1 MADISTEELERI
13 EREYHSGSDNI
24 KPIQE
29 FSKPEDLY
37 DELIASIRKYH
48 PSTDITLIEKAYH
61 VAFEAHKGQVRKSGE
76 AYIIHPL
83 CVAIILA
90 ELELDKET
98 IAAGLLHD
106 VLEDTVMT
114 EEQMREEFGDEVLLL
129 VDGVT
134 KLQHLHL
141 TDNIKNPKDKNADRL
156 EMQAENLRKMFLAMA
171 KDIRVIMIK
180 LADRLHNMRT
190 LKYQSK
196 EAQQRIARET
206 QEIYCPIAQ
215 RLGIS
220 KIKIELED
228 LSLKYLEP
236 EAYYDLVEKVALRK
250 NVRDAY
256 VQGLVADVRREIEE
270 AGIKAEISGRA
281 KHFFSIYKKMVNQ
294 NKTIDQIY
302 DLFAIR
308 IIVDTVKD
316 CYAALGI
323 MHEKYKPIPGRF
335 KDYIAMPKPNMYQSL
350 HTTLIGPSGQPF
362 EIQIR
367 TFEMHRTAEYGIA
380 AHWKYKE
387 SGSGK
392 VAAGDEAAKL
402 SWLRQILEW
411 QKDTSDSKEFLS
423 MVKGDLDLFSENVY
437 CFTPSGDVKTL
448 PSGSTTIDFAY
459 SIHSA
464 VGNKMVGARV
474 NGKLVPIPQNIREVQ
489 GKKINEYRFQVQR
502 GDALILMS
510 DGTVHA
516 GVGQLLN
523 FGWLWEDIAK
533 YAVKQYAL
541 TISAMRLAAA
551 ICQACDELYQYRP
564 GDDTT
569 VACMRIINAKP
580 VHLMTGPA
588 QDPSMDEEMVR
599 SFMSGDD
606 STKRIVCG
614 GTSATI
620 VSRILKKRLDVSM
633 DYVDPDIP
641 PIAYMD
647 GIELVT
653 EGVLTLN
660 RVVQLLRRYAK
671 NETVSEDFFLELD
684 KPNGASMVAKMLI
697 EDCTELHLY
706 VGKAINSAYQ
716 NPGLPFDL
724 GIRQN
729 LVEQLKTVVEEMGKQ
744 VTVTYY

>member
-1 MADISTEELERI
+1 MAITVDVAYKSLNKFTEVLCGDKVELLKTDDSNIMILADGMGSGVKANILATLTSKILGTMFLNGATLEECVETIVETLPICKVRQVAYSTFSILQVF
-13 EREYHSGSDNI
+13 HSG
-24 KPIQE
+24 
-29 FSKPEDLY
+29 
-37 DELIASIRKYH
+37 A
-48 PSTDITLIEKAYH
+48 AY
-61 VAFEAHKGQVRKSGE
+61 
-76 AYIIHPL
+76 
-83 CVAIILA
+83 
-90 ELELDKET
+90 
-98 IAAGLLHD
+98 
-106 VLEDTVMT
+106 
-114 EEQMREEFGDEVLLL
+114 
-129 VDGVT
+129 
-134 KLQHLHL
+134 
-141 TDNIKNPKDKNADRL
+141 
-156 EMQAENLRKMFLAMA
+156 
-171 KDIRVIMIK
+171 
-180 LADRLHNMRT
+180 
-190 LKYQSK
+190 
-196 EAQQRIARET
+196 
-206 QEIYCPIAQ
+206 
-215 RLGIS
+215 
-220 KIKIELED
+220 
-228 LSLKYLEP
+228 
-236 EAYYDLVEKVALRK
+236 LVEFD
-250 NVRDAY
+250 NPSC
-256 VQGLVADVRREIEE
+256 I
-270 AGIKAEISGRA
+270 
-281 KHFFSIYKKMVNQ
+281 F
-294 NKTIDQIY
+294 
-302 DLFAIR
+302 IR
-308 IIVDTVKD
+308 
-316 CYAALGI
+316 
-323 MHEKYKPIPGRF
+323 
-335 KDYIAMPKPNMYQSL
+335 
-350 HTTLIGPSGQPF
+350 
-362 EIQIR
+362 
-367 TFEMHRTAEYGIA
+367 
-380 AHWKYKE
+380 
-387 SGSGK
+387 
-392 VAAGDEAAKL
+392 
-402 SWLRQILEW
+402 
-411 QKDTSDSKEFLS
+411 
-423 MVKGDLDLFSENVY
+423 
-437 CFTPSGDVKTL
+437 
-448 PSGSTTIDFAY
+448 
-459 SIHSA
+459 
-464 VGNKMVGARV
+464 

-588 QDPSMDEEMVR
+588 QDPSMDEKMVR

-660 RVVQLLRRYAK
+660 RVVQLLRRYVK

>member
-1 MADISTEELERI
+1 MAITVDVAYKSLNKFTEVLCGDKVELLKTDDSNIMILADGMGSGVKANILATLTSKILGTMFLNGATLEECVETIVETLPICKVRQVAYSTFSILQVF
-13 EREYHSGSDNI
+13 HSG
-24 KPIQE
+24 
-29 FSKPEDLY
+29 
-37 DELIASIRKYH
+37 A
-48 PSTDITLIEKAYH
+48 AY
-61 VAFEAHKGQVRKSGE
+61 
-76 AYIIHPL
+76 
-83 CVAIILA
+83 
-90 ELELDKET
+90 
-98 IAAGLLHD
+98 
-106 VLEDTVMT
+106 
-114 EEQMREEFGDEVLLL
+114 
-129 VDGVT
+129 
-134 KLQHLHL
+134 
-141 TDNIKNPKDKNADRL
+141 
-156 EMQAENLRKMFLAMA
+156 
-171 KDIRVIMIK
+171 
-180 LADRLHNMRT
+180 
-190 LKYQSK
+190 
-196 EAQQRIARET
+196 
-206 QEIYCPIAQ
+206 
-215 RLGIS
+215 
-220 KIKIELED
+220 
-228 LSLKYLEP
+228 
-236 EAYYDLVEKVALRK
+236 LVEFD
-250 NVRDAY
+250 NPSC
-256 VQGLVADVRREIEE
+256 I
-270 AGIKAEISGRA
+270 
-281 KHFFSIYKKMVNQ
+281 F
-294 NKTIDQIY
+294 
-302 DLFAIR
+302 IR
-308 IIVDTVKD
+308 
-316 CYAALGI
+316 
-323 MHEKYKPIPGRF
+323 
-335 KDYIAMPKPNMYQSL
+335 
-350 HTTLIGPSGQPF
+350 
-362 EIQIR
+362 
-367 TFEMHRTAEYGIA
+367 
-380 AHWKYKE
+380 
-387 SGSGK
+387 
-392 VAAGDEAAKL
+392 
-402 SWLRQILEW
+402 
-411 QKDTSDSKEFLS
+411 
-423 MVKGDLDLFSENVY
+423 
-437 CFTPSGDVKTL
+437 
-448 PSGSTTIDFAY
+448 
-459 SIHSA
+459 
-464 VGNKMVGARV
+464 

-569 VACMRIINAKP
+569 VACMRIINATP

-588 QDPSMDEEMVR
+588 QDPSMDEVMVR

-660 RVVQLLRRYAK
+660 RVVQLLRRYVK

>member
-1 MADISTEELERI
+1 MAITVDVAYKSLNKFTEVLCGDKVELLKTDDSNIMILADGMGSGVKANILATLTSKILGTMFLNGATLEECVETIVETLPICKVRQVAYSTFSILQVF
-13 EREYHSGSDNI
+13 HSG
-24 KPIQE
+24 
-29 FSKPEDLY
+29 
-37 DELIASIRKYH
+37 A
-48 PSTDITLIEKAYH
+48 AY
-61 VAFEAHKGQVRKSGE
+61 
-76 AYIIHPL
+76 
-83 CVAIILA
+83 
-90 ELELDKET
+90 
-98 IAAGLLHD
+98 
-106 VLEDTVMT
+106 
-114 EEQMREEFGDEVLLL
+114 
-129 VDGVT
+129 
-134 KLQHLHL
+134 
-141 TDNIKNPKDKNADRL
+141 
-156 EMQAENLRKMFLAMA
+156 
-171 KDIRVIMIK
+171 
-180 LADRLHNMRT
+180 
-190 LKYQSK
+190 
-196 EAQQRIARET
+196 
-206 QEIYCPIAQ
+206 
-215 RLGIS
+215 
-220 KIKIELED
+220 
-228 LSLKYLEP
+228 
-236 EAYYDLVEKVALRK
+236 LVEFD
-250 NVRDAY
+250 NPSC
-256 VQGLVADVRREIEE
+256 I
-270 AGIKAEISGRA
+270 
-281 KHFFSIYKKMVNQ
+281 F
-294 NKTIDQIY
+294 
-302 DLFAIR
+302 IR
-308 IIVDTVKD
+308 
-316 CYAALGI
+316 
-323 MHEKYKPIPGRF
+323 
-335 KDYIAMPKPNMYQSL
+335 
-350 HTTLIGPSGQPF
+350 
-362 EIQIR
+362 
-367 TFEMHRTAEYGIA
+367 
-380 AHWKYKE
+380 
-387 SGSGK
+387 
-392 VAAGDEAAKL
+392 
-402 SWLRQILEW
+402 
-411 QKDTSDSKEFLS
+411 
-423 MVKGDLDLFSENVY
+423 
-437 CFTPSGDVKTL
+437 
-448 PSGSTTIDFAY
+448 
-459 SIHSA
+459 
-464 VGNKMVGARV
+464 

-633 DYVDPDIP
+633 DYVDPDIL

-660 RVVQLLRRYAK
+660 RVVQLLRRYVK

>member
-1 MADISTEELERI
+1 MAITVDVAYKSLNKFTEVLCGDKVELLKTDDSNIMILADGMGSGVKANILATLTSKILGTMFLNGATLEECVETIVETLPICKVRQVAYSTFSILQVF
-13 EREYHSGSDNI
+13 HSG
-24 KPIQE
+24 
-29 FSKPEDLY
+29 
-37 DELIASIRKYH
+37 A
-48 PSTDITLIEKAYH
+48 AY
-61 VAFEAHKGQVRKSGE
+61 
-76 AYIIHPL
+76 
-83 CVAIILA
+83 
-90 ELELDKET
+90 
-98 IAAGLLHD
+98 
-106 VLEDTVMT
+106 
-114 EEQMREEFGDEVLLL
+114 
-129 VDGVT
+129 
-134 KLQHLHL
+134 
-141 TDNIKNPKDKNADRL
+141 
-156 EMQAENLRKMFLAMA
+156 
-171 KDIRVIMIK
+171 
-180 LADRLHNMRT
+180 
-190 LKYQSK
+190 
-196 EAQQRIARET
+196 
-206 QEIYCPIAQ
+206 
-215 RLGIS
+215 
-220 KIKIELED
+220 
-228 LSLKYLEP
+228 
-236 EAYYDLVEKVALRK
+236 LVEFD
-250 NVRDAY
+250 NPSC
-256 VQGLVADVRREIEE
+256 I
-270 AGIKAEISGRA
+270 
-281 KHFFSIYKKMVNQ
+281 F
-294 NKTIDQIY
+294 
-302 DLFAIR
+302 IR
-308 IIVDTVKD
+308 
-316 CYAALGI
+316 
-323 MHEKYKPIPGRF
+323 
-335 KDYIAMPKPNMYQSL
+335 
-350 HTTLIGPSGQPF
+350 
-362 EIQIR
+362 
-367 TFEMHRTAEYGIA
+367 
-380 AHWKYKE
+380 
-387 SGSGK
+387 
-392 VAAGDEAAKL
+392 
-402 SWLRQILEW
+402 
-411 QKDTSDSKEFLS
+411 
-423 MVKGDLDLFSENVY
+423 
-437 CFTPSGDVKTL
+437 
-448 PSGSTTIDFAY
+448 
-459 SIHSA
+459 
-464 VGNKMVGARV
+464 

-620 VSRILKKRLDVSM
+620 VSRILKKKLDVSM

-684 KPNGASMVAKMLI
+684 KQNGASMVAKMLI